1 MDNNNLKQLGA
12 SQFHGANLE
21 LLDPPAGKVK
31 PLGVSG
37 VSDFKG
43 FSADYAQAGRNPLPL
58 GSGVSVF
65 ALKPSTSSFLRV
77 EDFSIYKKQGVRE
90 MKGGNL
96 YNSRSNPKSL
106 NTFRTNEYR

>member
-1 MDNNNLKQLGA
+1 MNHKNKPTLAG

-21 LLDPPAGKVK
+21 LLNPPLGKEK

-43 FSADYAQAGRNPLPL
+43 FSADYSQAGRNPLSL
-58 GSGVSVF
+58 GAGVSIFVE
-65 ALKPSTSSFLRV
+65 KPATSTNLSVS
-77 EDFSIYKKQGVRE
+77 DFSIYKKKGVSA

-106 NTFRTNEYR
+106 KTFRTNKYR

>member
-1 MDNNNLKQLGA
+1 MKYKNKQLAG

-21 LLDPPAGKVK
+21 LLNPPLGKEK

-37 VSDFKG
+37 VSDFTG
-43 FSADYAQAGRNPLPL
+43 FSADYSQAGHNPLPL
-58 GSGVSVF
+58 GNGVSIF

-77 EDFSIYKKQGVRE
+77 EDFSIYKKKGVSE

-106 NTFRTNEYR
+106 KTFNTNKYR